1 MNETKKLVELI
12 IEGIQEK
19 KGSGIV
25 VVNLENIDG
34 AICRYF
40 IICQGNSPQQVAAT
54 SSSAKATRHSKW
66 KPLPNRLEMWYGKSL
81 QRSRRTWW
89 GWKMPNG

>member
-40 IICQGNSPQQVAAT
+40 IICQLATASGSHYRIDWRCGTGKACREAVA
-54 SSSAKATRHSKW
+54 RGGV
-66 KPLPNRLEMWYGKSL
+66 GKCPMGSDGL
-81 QRSRRTWW
+81 F
-89 GWKMPNG
+89 